1 MNFLD
6 TGTISNAYDFKKHFA
21 IALAMYYELRRDDPS
36 DKFVQTYQNTEM
48 WQLYKMT
55 SEEKLDMKHVK
66 YKIYAYLHNMKDRVK
81 AIHKST

>member
-1 MNFLD
+1 
-6 TGTISNAYDFKKHFA
+6 
-21 IALAMYYELRRDDPS
+21 
-36 DKFVQTYQNTEM
+36 
-48 WQLYKMT
+48 MT